1 MQALDLIFL
10 GGLPKYGVNALSTK
24 KNSGSC
30 GHDGGR

>member
-1 MQALDLIFL
+1 MQASDVIFL
-10 GGLPKYGVNALSTK
+10 GGLPIYGVNALSIK